1 MLRWLLAPQSK
12 AEGSMALEHKW
23 SNWRWT
29 ELSVCQTLVRFTSS
43 KHAWS
48 VSGVEFFTSCTV
60 SSQEAFQR
68 PSSLP
73 IKVAFISNT
82 TGVCSTQSLSPS
94 QTCTAWTLERCQSAW
109 FKAVALISHH
119 APCTSP
125 YSTTLPPWKRRALGE
140 NAFLFISSC
149 VSLIVFM
156 DATDD
161 LQFYQTKISQ
171 CHALQTLRK
180 ETFFSLINHAN
191 NAKGNFNI
199 LRAVLVVI

>member
-125 YSTTLPPWKRRALGE
+125 HSTLPPWKRALGE
-140 NAFLFISSC
+140 NACSFSSSYISP
-149 VSLIVFM
+149 IVFM

-161 LQFYQTKISQ
+161 LQFCKLKNQPVS
-171 CHALQTLRK
+171 CL
-180 ETFFSLINHAN
+180 
-191 NAKGNFNI
+191 GNI
-199 LRAVLVVI
+199 LKKGDILFKFH